1 MKYLGRVLYQYI
13 LKEALNNAK
22 ILFVYV
28 FMFERYYSV
37 SFSRLCFNC
46 WQESKVN
53 TKKSENRRGH
63 FPGLFCG
70 GQSQK
75 VKPRVGKTAS
85 HGYLLAHKE
94 GGLQLR
100 LWLKGSLS
108 TWWVLPWL
116 PIINLHA
123 SSTNRVNLS
132 TFLQG
137 FQNDNSL
144 QLKKHCINV
153 DSYIYCLNFISSK
166 YPLIT
171 WQLWAWIL
179 TLFKLYG
186 LLWKNISSGKLW

>member
-1 MKYLGRVLYQYI
+1 MKYLRRALYQDI
-13 LKEALNNAK
+13 LKETLNKAK
-22 ILFVYV
+22 ILFVCV
-28 FMFERYYSV
+28 FKFERFYSV
-37 SFSRLCFNC
+37 SCSRLCFNC

-63 FPGLFCG
+63 FPGLFWD

-75 VKPRVGKTAS
+75 VKPWVGKTAS
-85 HGYLLAHKE
+85 HSYLLAHKE

-123 SSTNRVNLS
+123 SSTNCVNLS

-144 QLKKHCINV
+144 QLKKHCTNF
-153 DSYIYCLNFISSK
+153 DSYTYYLNFISSK
-166 YPLIT
+166 
-171 WQLWAWIL
+171 
-179 TLFKLYG
+179 
-186 LLWKNISSGKLW
+186 